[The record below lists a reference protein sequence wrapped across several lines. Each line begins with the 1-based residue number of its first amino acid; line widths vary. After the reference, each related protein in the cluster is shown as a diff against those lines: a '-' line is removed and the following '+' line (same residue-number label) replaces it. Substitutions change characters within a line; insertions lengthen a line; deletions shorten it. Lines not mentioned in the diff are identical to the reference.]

1 MPSVEI
7 HDDPGEIGDWDEL
20 VAGCGA
26 PVFYRT
32 PYLTSYQRENL
43 SAADAYA
50 YLVLRDEDG
59 GTRAA
64 LPVTRQ
70 SAMDPLSVLA
80 QYEPEIARE
89 PVGLLSHVWH
99 CYDTRVPMR
108 ADAGTADV
116 AALLDAQRRLARDLD
131 APWYGLVNVDATG
144 DLARRLGELGARGVP
159 IEERFLLDLPPGFDM
174 DDYLALL
181 SRRHRYSM
189 RNQLRRAA
197 DAGASVTVL
206 APREAD
212 LDEHLRLVRLIGA
225 KHGVESL
232 YPPGVFQRFQ
242 LGLGGDACLME
253 VRVGARLVG
262 VGIFLLDETRVH
274 FWTAGVDYAAAD
286 TFSPF
291 YTLYHEGVRLA
302 LERGAARFECG
313 RRNGVFKRRYGMRSV
328 PVYAYVASTS
338 RPLGEPERALAIT
351 ASEHPG
357 GPSDG

>member
-1 MPSVEI
+1 
-7 HDDPGEIGDWDEL
+7 
-20 VAGCGA
+20 
-26 PVFYRT
+26 VFYRT
-32 PYLTSYQRENL
+32 PYLTSYQRVNL
-43 SAADAYA
+43 MDADAYA

-70 SAMDPLSVLA
+70 TAMDPLRVLA
-80 QYEPEIARE
+80 RHEPEIACDS
-89 PVGLLSHVWH
+89 VGLLSHVWH

-108 ADAGTADV
+108 GDAGTADL
-116 AALLDAQRRLARDLD
+116 AAILDAQRRLAKDLD

-181 SRRHRYSM
+181 TRRHRYSM

-197 DAGASVTVL
+197 DAGASVAVL

-232 YPPGVFQRFQ
+232 YPPGTFQHFQ
-242 LGLGGDACLME
+242 LGLGDDACTIE
-253 VRVGARLVG
+253 VRVGGRLVG

-291 YTLYHEGVRLA
+291 YVLYHEGIQLA
-302 LERGAARFECG
+302 LRRGAARFECG

-338 RPLGEPERALAIT
+338 RPLAQSDQAVAIT
-351 ASEHPG
+351 ASEPPED
-357 GPSDG
+357 PSDG